1 MANLANLP
9 TKQLRGIK
17 DLIQDAVDAGV
28 DTTELVHLAIARK
41 PYAMLEKIEAIAGP
55 VHVVER
61 VQNTI
66 TVGVYQ
72 SIRAINKLSATI
84 ATGILDHI
92 ERSADKNVRF

>member
-1 MANLANLP
+1 MTNLP

-28 DTTELVHLAIARK
+28 DATEQMHLVIARK
-41 PYAMLEKIEAIAGP
+41 PYAALEKIEALAGP

-84 ATGILDHI
+84 ATGIIDHI
-92 ERSADKNVRF
+92 ERSADKNVKF